1 MDRYLTKSS
10 RSKSSVYPS
19 ILAVMRM
26 TILVA
31 HHSTFFSL
39 PDHLTKLTSKEFTGC
54 EAGKIFACGRTKTTN
69 IIYCIGAYMKQG
81 LINRMKVETFNIMLD
96 ISNHTRLHKMFPVT
110 VGLFDINFN
119 RTMTKVVDLNML
131 VGTNKSTAQF
141 EFNSTNTF
149 ELS

>member
-1 MDRYLTKSS
+1 
-10 RSKSSVYPS
+10 
-19 ILAVMRM
+19 M

>member
-1 MDRYLTKSS
+1 MWNN
-10 RSKSSVYPS
+10 
-19 ILAVMRM
+19 
-26 TILVA
+26 
-31 HHSTFFSL
+31 
-39 PDHLTKLTSKEFTGC
+39 
-54 EAGKIFACGRTKTTN
+54 KTAN

-81 LINRMKVETFNIMLD
+81 LINRMKVERFNIMLD

-110 VGLFDINFN
+110 VCLFDINFN
-119 RTMTKVVDLNML
+119 RVMTKVVDMNMV